1 MTQSPARLASIVA
14 SVLVVLLAAT
24 VSPSS
29 ARACW
34 DGYAA
39 VYGNVTVQGGDTEW
53 SPENARELAIWLPR
67 LNALVGEEPLEVS
80 FGSAYIR
87 DAEIEYPQGRFDL
100 LFGRLARKLELQR
113 PARRAAMRAGLE
125 ALTVQVG
132 ATRDRASADAL
143 AERLMQSDPGY
154 STGAFAAEHGFYEA
168 GGFPAD
174 NSSLHVIESED
185 AHGVAVFRV
194 VVGAFLTADVAQ
206 DVAAAMRRTHGM
218 SAYVRR
224 L

>member
-1 MTQSPARLASIVA
+1 MTQTAPRLAFVFAIA
-14 SVLVVLLAAT
+14 LAI
-24 VSPSS
+24 VSPPSTQ
-29 ARACW
+29 ACW

-67 LNALVGEEPLEVS
+67 LNALVGEEPLEVV
-80 FGSAYIR
+80 FGSAYVR
-87 DAEIEYPQGRFDL
+87 DAEIEYPRGRFDL
-100 LFGRLARKLELQR
+100 LFARVARKLELER
-113 PARRAAMRAGLE
+113 PARRAAMRVGFE

-132 ATRDRASADAL
+132 ATRDRASAEAL
-143 AERLMQSDPGY
+143 ADRLMQSDPGY
-154 STGAFAAEHGFYEA
+154 TTGTFAAAHGFYEA

-174 NSSLHVIESED
+174 NSSVHVIESTD
-185 AHGVAVFRV
+185 ARGVPVFRV
-194 VVGAFLTADVAQ
+194 VVGAFLTTDVAQ
-206 DVAAAMRRTHGM
+206 DVAAAMRRTHGT

>member
-1 MTQSPARLASIVA
+1 MNHSALRLGLFLVITLILSPPSAS
-14 SVLVVLLAAT
+14 
-24 VSPSS
+24 
-29 ARACW
+29 ACW

-67 LNALVGEEPLEVS
+67 LSAIIGEEQLEVA
-80 FGSAYIR
+80 FGSAFVR
-87 DAEIEYPQGRFDL
+87 DAEIDYPAGRFDL
-100 LFGRLARKLELQR
+100 LFARVARKLGLERQ
-113 PARRAAMRAGLE
+113 ARRAAMQIGFD

-154 STGAFAAEHGFYEA
+154 SSGSFAAEHGFYEA

-174 NSSLHVIESED
+174 NSSLHVLETTD
-185 AHGVAVFRV
+185 AQGAPVFRV
-194 VVGAFLTADVAQ
+194 VVGAFMTMADAQVVAE
-206 DVAAAMRRTHGM
+206 AMRQAHGM